1 MKKIIRYGIAFWEKE
16 FLGSTPKTLFYL
28 LDFAGYLIYYT
39 HKKVTYK
46 SLTCERDFGGE
57 QMSQFYCRE
66 EELRKLNKR
75 YAGDKF
81 ECIVIYGRRRVG
93 KTALIN
99 EFCKDKPA
107 IFFSALNTTGKENL
121 EALSRSIMSYERPDM
136 ESAPEFLSYD
146 AALDELTVL
155 SKEERIVFVID
166 EYPYLAKAKP
176 AISAM
181 LQHVIDHKWIES
193 KMYLILC
200 GSSMSFME
208 SQVLGQE
215 SPLYGRRT
223 GQFKIEPL
231 DYKETA
237 VFHPNLSAEDNALI
251 YGITGGVPHYINK
264 LDVRDSVEEAL
275 LDNFFDRSSYLYEE
289 PGNLLKQELREP
301 AIYNAI
307 IKAIAEGASRMND
320 IKMRVGEETSVVS
333 KYLKTLIDLGI
344 VRKETPI
351 TEKPGKKTI
360 YLLANNFFR
369 FWYRFVPVNRSAI
382 DSGRIAK
389 TYPHAVKQ
397 YLSDYMGLIF
407 EKMCRDYLLY
417 YSDGLPIELSEIGQW
432 WGTDPKKKK
441 QVQIDIVG
449 TPAEGKDYVIGSC
462 KYRNEKTDVDE
473 LDLIRDYASIFGKG
487 NNYHY
492 YIFSKSGFTDR
503 LLQAQ
508 ERGEVQLI
516 TLEDLYK

>member
-1 MKKIIRYGIAFWEKE
+1 
-16 FLGSTPKTLFYL
+16 
-28 LDFAGYLIYYT
+28 
-39 HKKVTYK
+39 
-46 SLTCERDFGGE
+46 
-57 QMSQFYCRE
+57 MSQFYCRE
-66 EELRKLNKR
+66 DELRKLNKR
-75 YAGDKF
+75 YAGGQF

-99 EFCKDKPA
+99 EFCKDKPT

-121 EALSRSIMSYERPDM
+121 EALSRSIMSFERPDS
-136 ESAPEFLSYD
+136 ESVPEFSSYD
-146 AALDELTVL
+146 AALNELTSL
-155 SKEERIVFVID
+155 SKEKRIVFVID

-181 LQHVIDHKWIES
+181 LQHIIDHRWAES
-193 KMYLILC
+193 RMFLILC

-208 SQVLGQE
+208 NQVLGKE

-237 VFHPNLSAEDNALI
+237 VFHPDLSAEDHSLV

-264 LDVRDSVEEAL
+264 LDIRGSVDEAL

-307 IKAIAEGASRMND
+307 IKAIAEGAFRMNE
-320 IKMRVGEETSVVS
+320 IKMKVGEENSLIS

-344 VRKETPI
+344 VRKETPV

-360 YLLANNFFR
+360 YLLADNFFR
-369 FWYRFVPVNRSAI
+369 FWYRFVPVNMSAI
-382 DSGRIAK
+382 DSGRIVK
-389 TYPHAVKQ
+389 IYPHAVKQ
-397 YLSDYMGLIF
+397 YLPDYMGLIF
-407 EKMCRDYLLY
+407 EKMCQDYLLY
-417 YSDGLPIELSEIGQW
+417 YSDNLPIELNEIGQW
-432 WGTDPKKKK
+432 WGADPGKRK

-449 TPAEGKDYVIGSC
+449 TPVEGKEYIIGSC
-462 KYRNEKTDVDE
+462 KYRNEKIGVDE
-473 LDLIRDYASIFGKG
+473 LERMRHYAVVFGKG
-487 NNYHY
+487 DHYHY
-492 YIFSKSGFTDR
+492 YIFSKGGFTEG

-508 ERGEVQLI
+508 ERGEVRLI
-516 TLEDLYK
+516 ALEDLYR

>member
-1 MKKIIRYGIAFWEKE
+1 
-16 FLGSTPKTLFYL
+16 
-28 LDFAGYLIYYT
+28 
-39 HKKVTYK
+39 
-46 SLTCERDFGGE
+46 
-57 QMSQFYCRE
+57 MSQFYCRE
-66 EELRKLNKR
+66 DELRKLNKR

-99 EFCKDKPA
+99 EFCKDKPT

-121 EALSRSIMSYERPDM
+121 EALSKSIMSFERPDM
-136 ESAPEFLSYD
+136 ESAPEFRSYD
-146 AALDELTVL
+146 AALDELTAL
-155 SKEERIVFVID
+155 SKEKRIVFVID

-181 LQHVIDHKWIES
+181 LQHIIDHKWTES

-208 SQVLGQE
+208 SQVLGKE

-237 VFHPNLSAEDNALI
+237 VFHPNLSAEDNSLI

-264 LDVRDSVEEAL
+264 LDVRDSVDEAL

-320 IKMRVGEETSVVS
+320 IKMKVGEENSVVS

-344 VRKETPI
+344 AKKETPI

-360 YLLANNFFR
+360 YLLADNFFR
-369 FWYRFVPVNRSAI
+369 FWYAFGFANFSQLEDGDVDGVYEYVVKPALHKFASFTFEDICREFVREMQKKNELPFRYAKMGRWFGKTTVRDEKAA
-382 DSGRIAK
+382 SGLRTAE
-389 TYPHAVKQ
+389 T
-397 YLSDYMGLIF
+397 
-407 EKMCRDYLLY
+407 E
-417 YSDGLPIELSEIGQW
+417 
-432 WGTDPKKKK
+432 
-441 QVQIDIVG
+441 IDILCIDRGAKEYLVG
-449 TPAEGKDYVIGSC
+449 ECKFKGVPFSYSEYCDTVAKLSPLKEKAKFHYALFSENGFDKKIIDHAAE
-462 KYRNEKTDVDE
+462 NETQLYTLNQIVH
-473 LDLIRDYASIFGKG
+473 YA
-487 NNYHY
+487 
-492 YIFSKSGFTDR
+492 
-503 LLQAQ
+503 
-508 ERGEVQLI
+508 
-516 TLEDLYK
+516 